1 MRRCAFRLSSFLA
14 KRTHCQTQLQL
25 PALSRPSVEQLE
37 GVTGDRAAATVK
49 ADDAF
54 AQFSL
59 GVLYA
64 VGAGLPAD
72 YAESAE
78 CYPFGS
84 GSGFFT

>member
-1 MRRCAFRLSSFLA
+1 
-14 KRTHCQTQLQL
+14 
-25 PALSRPSVEQLE
+25 VEQLE

-84 GSGFFT
+84 GSGFFTGDELQGLSAWHADHPC